1 MPDPDRMRHCS
12 FLYLYHVRIIF
23 YVHCASNQANRRY
36 LGSLLNPGTLTAPGR
51 FRLVLL
57 RSRPDTV
64 HRFPSRETRISTS
77 LTKGSSASCRPP
89 RNITPAIADCRYK
102 APLPPRLHES
112 IFYPVFVKMSMDE
125 AQDFRVRRS
134 YQIGWD

>member
-1 MPDPDRMRHCS
+1 MTILRAAAWKKS
-12 FLYLYHVRIIF
+12 FF
-23 YVHCASNQANRRY
+23 VHCASNQANRRY

-64 HRFPSRETRISTS
+64 HGFPSRETRISTS
-77 LTKGSSASCRPP
+77 LTKGSSASFRPP

>member
-36 LGSLLNPGTLTAPGR
+36 LGSLLNPGTLTAPER

-64 HRFPSRETRISTS
+64 HGFPSRETRISTS